1 MDTFDGA
8 KRVARKESI
17 KAGECQFVI
26 RVDDDY
32 VGRYAV
38 ADGFELDTFW
48 QGTPD
53 NQILSVWLDGEEV
66 G

>member
-1 MDTFDGA
+1 MDTLNGA

-17 KAGECQFVI
+17 KTGERQFVI

-38 ADGFELDTFW
+38 ADIIELDTFW

-53 NQILSVWLDGEEV
+53 NQILSAWLDGEEV
-66 G
+66 Y